1 MNEFSVPMPMSQSPA
16 VARLI
21 VRVAL
26 REAREIGSMTQ
37 GQVAKSLDWSLSK
50 IQRIES
56 GDVTVSTTDLM
67 AMVRHFGNV
76 TTEDADRLVELV
88 RVSRKGTGWW
98 DQPEYK
104 AHLSAPTL
112 ELIQFE
118 GEAAV
123 IRAYNPHVVPGIL
136 QTQAYTES
144 VFDKW
149 NPRMDPECKRVKLEA
164 RGQRGPKVF
173 DRQPPPD
180 YEVLLDESVLYRQV
194 GPVDVMAAQLD
205 DLLRRVAA
213 DQVSIGILTYEAA
226 LPEPVHPFTLLG
238 FGDTYSVLYE
248 ETSPQDRI
256 ITDAEQ
262 IELHRLSFER
272 MWQAGVEGP
281 AATDL
286 VKRRLKDLRKKK
298 ST

>member
-1 MNEFSVPMPMSQSPA
+1 MSQSPA

-26 REAREIGSMTQ
+26 RGARETGSLTQ

-56 GDVTVSTTDLM
+56 GEVTVSTTDLM

-76 TTEDADRLVELV
+76 TAEDADRLVELV

-104 AHLSAPTL
+104 AHLSQSTL

-123 IRAYNPHVVPGIL
+123 IRAYNPHVVPGLL
-136 QTQAYTES
+136 QTQDYTS
-144 VFDKW
+144 GVFDKW
-149 NPRMDPECKRVKLEA
+149 NPTMEPGRKRAKLGARMLRGEKFFA
-164 RGQRGPKVF
+164 RRH
-173 DRQPPPD
+173 PPD
-180 YEVLLDESVLYRQV
+180 YQVLLDESVLYRQV
-194 GPVDVMAAQLD
+194 GPVDVMVAQLE
-205 DLLRRVAA
+205 DLLRKVAA
-213 DQVSIGILTYEAA
+213 KLVGIGILTYEAA

-238 FGDTYSVLYE
+238 FNAGATYSVLYE
-248 ETSPQDRI
+248 ERSPHDRV
-256 ITDAEQ
+256 ITDTEQ
-262 IELHRLSFER
+262 IQSYRDSFDR
-272 MWQAGVEGP
+272 MWQVAVKGS

-286 VKRRLKDLRKKK
+286 VNRRLKDLRKKRV
-298 ST
+298 